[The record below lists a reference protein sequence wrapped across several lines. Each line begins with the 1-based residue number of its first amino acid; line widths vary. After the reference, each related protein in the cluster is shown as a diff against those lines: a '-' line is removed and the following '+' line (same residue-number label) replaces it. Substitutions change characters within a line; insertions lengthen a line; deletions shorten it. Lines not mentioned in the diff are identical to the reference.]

1 MFSYCNVLVVRY
13 NFGTL
18 TACHLLFLRC
28 LMHVKLNVIKLF
40 NRLSLSANQ
49 NTTKDITS
57 VITTAM
63 LMSSPVKV
71 NNIRNSLIDAK
82 TDDLDSEC
90 KNGLTTSTAVAS
102 TKNNNNQKFIIS
114 SNYQLHEDDLSR
126 IDVKSLVRTK
136 KFLLH
141 I

>member
-1 MFSYCNVLVVRY
+1 
-13 NFGTL
+13 
-18 TACHLLFLRC
+18 
-28 LMHVKLNVIKLF
+28 
-40 NRLSLSANQ
+40 
-49 NTTKDITS
+49 
-57 VITTAM
+57 M

-82 TDDLDSEC
+82 TDDLDSIS
-90 KNGLTTSTAVAS
+90 TSSAVAS

-114 SNYQLHEDDLSR
+114 SNYPLHEDDLSR

-136 KFLLH
+136 KMFLFH

>member
-1 MFSYCNVLVVRY
+1 MLVVRY

-49 NTTKDITS
+49 NATKEISS

-82 TDDLDSEC
+82 TDDLDSIS
-90 KNGLTTSTAVAS
+90 TSSAVAS
-102 TKNNNNQKFIIS
+102 TKHNNNQKFIIS
-114 SNYQLHEDDLSR
+114 SNYPLHEDDLSR

-136 KFLLH
+136 KCFCFTYN
-141 I
+141 

>member
-1 MFSYCNVLVVRY
+1 
-13 NFGTL
+13 
-18 TACHLLFLRC
+18 
-28 LMHVKLNVIKLF
+28 
-40 NRLSLSANQ
+40 
-49 NTTKDITS
+49 
-57 VITTAM
+57 M

-90 KNGLTTSTAVAS
+90 KNGLATSTAVAS

-141 I
+141 K